1 MLRRTVTTL
10 RYVADRDVNAAKNI
24 LIKAGALP
32 SGAKHSDGSVSLRS
46 PQL

>member
-24 LIKAGALP
+24 LFKGRAFP
-32 SGAKHSDGSVSLRS
+32 SGTVSVGSPVELRS
-46 PQL
+46 PRL